1 MSETDSS
8 QSEQWLQAW
17 CSDHGLPN
25 ISLSLRHRLQQVI
38 DAYLQWMKN
47 QGHSDSTC
55 NDHQREL
62 EHFIAF
68 VQHGRWGWDQI
79 FSLDVLILF
88 QKRSAKATDGR
99 SEHFRGICLYTKKL
113 NGPSENTLCRCHRSM
128 SSIWPIGKKADK

>member
-8 QSEQWLQAW
+8 QPEQWLQVW

-25 ISLSLRHRLQQVI
+25 ISLSLRYRLQQVI
-38 DAYLQWMKN
+38 DAYLQWMKD
-47 QGHSDSTC
+47 QGHPDTTR

-79 FSLDVLILF
+79 FSLDVLSAFKKQVGKSYGRALRALSWYLF
-88 QKRSAKATDGR
+88 IHQKIKRPIEK
-99 SEHFRGICLYTKKL
+99 HFVPLPEVYEPTL
-113 NGPSENTLCRCHRSM
+113 N
-128 SSIWPIGKKADK
+128 